1 MGMVHASGKKIEPNI
16 VTNEPECVP
25 CLEPIDKA
33 PGNPGSFED
42 IHKKV
47 KDLYPQNFEGAR
59 LTINKILSEHF
70 NVMHSI
76 TLSAVTPSGYKFGT
90 KYVGTKLI
98 GLNEKIYEKY
108 PIAVGEIMPNGNLTA
123 SFVHTF
129 GCRFRYKLSAQIAD
143 GKCKA
148 SSSSLEYRSND
159 FTVAVTI
166 ANPRFIKGHGT
177 VVIHFLQSITSR
189 IALGAEI
196 ACLRGSKV
204 PGGQQTVMCVA
215 FRHSTGP
222 TTLSGTIGEAGL
234 HLCYHRRAS
243 SQLELGVELETN
255 MRTHQSVATI
265 VYQVNVP
272 YADLIFRGIVNSETT
287 VGGTFEKKLYPIP
300 ESSLVIS
307 GLLNHKKQQF
317 RVGVGLNIG
326 Q

>member
-1 MGMVHASGKKIEPNI
+1 MGMVHASGKKAEEPG
-16 VTNEPECVP
+16 VLTNEEECIQCV
-25 CLEPIDKA
+25 EPQDKA

-42 IHKKV
+42 LHKRV

-70 NVMHSI
+70 NVTHSI
-76 TLSAVTPSGYKFGT
+76 TLSSVTPSGYKFGT
-90 KYVGTKLI
+90 KYVGTKMV
-98 GLNEKIYEKY
+98 GFNERY
-108 PIAVGEIMPNGNLTA
+108 PVVSGDISPNGNLSA
-123 SFVHTF
+123 SFIHTL

-143 GKCKA
+143 GKYKA

-159 FTVAVTI
+159 FTLALTV
-166 ANPRFIKGHGT
+166 ANPRFTRRKKQGT
-177 VVIHFLQSITSR
+177 IVLHFLQSITSN

-204 PGGQQTVMCVA
+204 PGGLQTVMCVA
-215 FRHSTGP
+215 FRHSTGL

-234 HLCYHRRAS
+234 HFCFHRKAS

-255 MRTHQSVATI
+255 LRTQQSIATI

-287 VGGTFEKKLYPIP
+287 VGGVFEKKLYPIP
-300 ESSLVIS
+300 ESSLIIS
-307 GLLNHKKQQF
+307 GLLNHKNQQF

>member
-1 MGMVHASGKKIEPNI
+1 MGMVHASGKKVEEPRV
-16 VTNEPECVP
+16 VTDQPECVP
-25 CLEPIDKA
+25 CETTQEKA

-47 KDLYPQNFEGAR
+47 KDIYPQNFEGAR
-59 LTINKILSEHF
+59 LTINKILSDHF
-70 NVMHSI
+70 NVTHSI

-90 KYVGTKLI
+90 RYIGTKMINLI
-98 GLNEKIYEKY
+98 ERY
-108 PIAVGEIMPNGNLTA
+108 PVAQGEIMPNGNLTA
-123 SFVHTF
+123 SFIHTL

-148 SSSSLEYRSND
+148 SSSSMEYRSDD
-159 FTVAVTI
+159 FTLAVTL
-166 ANPRFIKGHGT
+166 ANPRLTRKQGT

-189 IALGAEI
+189 IALGVEI

-234 HLCYHRRAS
+234 HVCYHRRAS

-255 MRTHQSVATI
+255 TRTHQSIATI

-272 YADLIFRGIVNSETT
+272 YADLVFRGIVNSETT
-287 VGGTFEKKLYPIP
+287 VGGVFEKKLYPIP
-300 ESSLVIS
+300 ESTLVIS
-307 GLLNHKKQQF
+307 GLLNHKKQRF

>member
-1 MGMVHASGKKIEPNI
+1 MGIIHASRKIQEEPNV
-16 VTNEPECVP
+16 VTNEEEDCIP
-25 CLEPIDKA
+25 CREPQDKA
-33 PGNPGSFED
+33 PGNPGSFEE

-59 LTINKILSEHF
+59 LIINKILSDHF
-70 NVMHSI
+70 NVTHSI
-76 TLSAVTPSGYKFGT
+76 TLSSVTPSGYKFGA
-90 KYVGTKLI
+90 KYVGTKLVS
-98 GLNEKIYEKY
+98 LKERY
-108 PIAVGEIMPNGNLTA
+108 PIVVGDITPNGNLTA
-123 SFVHTF
+123 SFVHTL

-143 GKCKA
+143 GKWKA

-159 FTVAVTI
+159 FTVAVTL
-166 ANPRFIKGHGT
+166 ANPKLTKRQGT

-204 PGGQQTVMCVA
+204 PGGQQTIMCMA
-215 FRHSTGP
+215 FRYSTGP

-234 HLCYHRRAS
+234 HLCYHRKAS

-255 MRTHQSVATI
+255 TRTHQSIATI

-272 YADLIFRGIVNSETT
+272 YADLVFRGIVNSETT
-287 VGGTFEKKLYPIP
+287 VGGVFEKKLYPIP

-307 GLLNHKKQQF
+307 ALLNHKKQQF